1 MRRILLPLVL
11 ALVAAPLLQA
21 QPVWSQILHP
31 QAPAVPEYVAFAG
44 DTVRFDRTDFY
55 ERMDRELISFT
66 YMHTNTTLMLKR
78 SRRYFAQIVPI
89 LRQQGIPE
97 DLKYLMAIESSLDP
111 KALSVAGAAG
121 LWQFT
126 KATAQTYGLEVN
138 TEVDERYN
146 IEKETVAACK
156 FLKDAYR
163 KYGDWMTV
171 AASYNAGQGGIS
183 KRREAQKQPS
193 ALELWLPEETARYM
207 FRLLAVKMF
216 FENPAAFGFNVP
228 LAERYPYIE
237 PKDVLT
243 VNYPV
248 PSLVDFAL
256 EHGTAPG
263 RQADKQRKQDV
274 QSRDPVGTATFLF
287 EHQLLDEAD
296 RLVVGREELVPRK
309 RGVHLPEKLRF
320 LEGELVAD
328 DGGIERDVERAAAEI
343 AFQREGAGAGA
354 FVPGCE
360 NPLRIEPGGHF
371 RGLDV
376 LLDHLLHRERLFP
389 ADEVVALL
397 VLGHYSTFVKTPAA
411 VSK

>member
-1 MRRILLPLVL
+1 MRKFLSILLAAFA
-11 ALVAAPLLQA
+11 ALSLEA
-21 QPVWSQILHP
+21 QPAWVQTQHP
-31 QAPAVPEYVAFAG
+31 QPPAVPEYVAFAG
-44 DTVRFDRTDFY
+44 DTVRFDRIDFY

-78 SRRYFAQIVPI
+78 SRRYFTQIVPI

-111 KALSVAGAAG
+111 KALSVSGAAG

-126 KATAQTYGLEVN
+126 KATAQTYGLEVT

-146 IEKETVAACK
+146 IEKETIAACK

-183 KRREAQKQPS
+183 RRREAQKQTS

-228 LAERYPYIE
+228 MSERYPYIE

-243 VNYPV
+243 VNYPIE
-248 PSLVDFAL
+248 SLVDFAIK
-256 EHGTAPG
+256 HGTTYAKLKE
-263 RQADKQRKQDV
+263 ANLWL
-274 QSRDPVGTATFLF
+274 RD
-287 EHQLLDEAD
+287 
-296 RLVVGREELVPRK
+296 
-309 RGVHLPEKLRF
+309 EKLTNK
-320 LEGELVAD
+320 G
-328 DGGIERDVERAAAEI
+328 
-343 AFQREGAGAGA
+343 
-354 FVPGCE
+354 
-360 NPLRIEPGGHF
+360 NKTYK
-371 RGLDV
+371 
-376 LLDHLLHRERLFP
+376 
-389 ADEVVALL
+389 VVI
-397 VLGHYSTFVKTPAA
+397 P
-411 VSK
+411 

>member
-1 MRRILLPLVL
+1 MKRFLLTLLL
-11 ALVAAPLLQA
+11 AASVPVFALA
-21 QPVWSQILHP
+21 QPAWAQLQHP
-31 QAPAVPEYVAFAG
+31 QAPSVPEYVVFAG
-44 DTVRFDRTDFY
+44 DTVRFDRSDFY

-89 LRQQGIPE
+89 LRAQGVPE

-126 KATAQTYGLEVN
+126 KATAQTYGLEVSP
-138 TEVDERYN
+138 EVDERYH

-183 KRREAQKQPS
+183 RRRETQKQTS

-228 LAERYPYIE
+228 MSERYPYRE

-243 VNYPV
+243 VSYPI

-256 EHGTAPG
+256 EHGTTYASLKE
-263 RQADKQRKQDV
+263 ANLWL
-274 QSRDPVGTATFLF
+274 RD
-287 EHQLLDEAD
+287 
-296 RLVVGREELVPRK
+296 
-309 RGVHLPEKLRF
+309 EKLTNK
-320 LEGELVAD
+320 G
-328 DGGIERDVERAAAEI
+328 
-343 AFQREGAGAGA
+343 
-354 FVPGCE
+354 
-360 NPLRIEPGGHF
+360 N
-371 RGLDV
+371 
-376 LLDHLLHRERLFP
+376 
-389 ADEVVALL
+389 
-397 VLGHYSTFVKTPAA
+397 KTYKVIIP
-411 VSK
+411 

>member
-1 MRRILLPLVL
+1 MMKRILLSLL
-11 ALVAAPLLQA
+11 ALSAALALRA
-21 QPVWSQILHP
+21 QPAWMQIQHP

-44 DTVRFDRTDFY
+44 DTIRFDRQDFR

-78 SRRYFAQIVPI
+78 SKRYFSQIVPI
-89 LRQQGIPE
+89 LRQQGVPE
-97 DLKYLMAIESSLDP
+97 DLKYLMDIEISLDP

-126 KATAQTYGLEVN
+126 KATAQTYGLEVSP
-138 TEVDERYN
+138 EVDERYN

-183 KRREAQKQPS
+183 KRRETQKQTS

-216 FENPAAFGFNVP
+216 FENPMSFGFNVP
-228 LAERYPYIE
+228 LSELYPYIE

-256 EHGTAPG
+256 EHGTSYAKLKE
-263 RQADKQRKQDV
+263 ANLWL
-274 QSRDPVGTATFLF
+274 RD
-287 EHQLLDEAD
+287 
-296 RLVVGREELVPRK
+296 
-309 RGVHLPEKLRF
+309 EKLTNKANRTYK
-320 LEGELVAD
+320 
-328 DGGIERDVERAAAEI
+328 II
-343 AFQREGAGAGA
+343 I
-354 FVPGCE
+354 P
-360 NPLRIEPGGHF
+360 
-371 RGLDV
+371 
-376 LLDHLLHRERLFP
+376 
-389 ADEVVALL
+389 
-397 VLGHYSTFVKTPAA
+397 
-411 VSK
+411 

>member
-1 MRRILLPLVL
+1 MMKRILLSLL
-11 ALVAAPLLQA
+11 ALSSALALHA
-21 QPVWSQILHP
+21 QPAWMQIQHP

-44 DTVRFDRTDFY
+44 DTIRFDRQDFR

-78 SRRYFAQIVPI
+78 SKRYFSLIVPI
-89 LRQQGIPE
+89 LRQQGVPE

-146 IEKETVAACK
+146 MEKETVAACK

-183 KRREAQKQPS
+183 KRREAQKQTS

-216 FENPAAFGFNVP
+216 FENPMSFGFNVP
-228 LAERYPYIE
+228 LSELYPCIE

-243 VNYPV
+243 VNYPIT
-248 PSLVDFAL
+248 SLVDFAL
-256 EHGTAPG
+256 EHGTTYAKLKEANPWL
-263 RQADKQRKQDV
+263 
-274 QSRDPVGTATFLF
+274 RD
-287 EHQLLDEAD
+287 
-296 RLVVGREELVPRK
+296 
-309 RGVHLPEKLRF
+309 EKLTNK
-320 LEGELVAD
+320 A
-328 DGGIERDVERAAAEI
+328 
-343 AFQREGAGAGA
+343 
-354 FVPGCE
+354 
-360 NPLRIEPGGHF
+360 N
-371 RGLDV
+371 
-376 LLDHLLHRERLFP
+376 
-389 ADEVVALL
+389 
-397 VLGHYSTFVKTPAA
+397 KTYKIVIP
-411 VSK
+411 